1 MTPKSLFKA
10 LSDPTRRAIF
20 ERLCREGQLSVHALT
35 TGAGVSQP
43 AVSKHLA
50 QLRAAGL
57 VLPEP
62 QGRETFYRAEPQALA
77 PLAAWLER
85 SGRLLGPTVD
95 RAWRSFEK
103 DGPMTKTMTLTRDYP
118 FPQDRVWRAI
128 STGALI
134 ADWLMPNDFEPSPG
148 HRFTF
153 RAAAM
158 PQWDGVV
165 QGEVLEVDPPSHLS
179 YTWVALGIVTEVS
192 LRLEPVATG
201 TRLTVRAIRF
211 PRGSGAELCRGPL
224 WLDPIPL
231 TVLQPCWRH
240 HDPP

>member
-1 MTPKSLFKA
+1 
-10 LSDPTRRAIF
+10 
-20 ERLCREGQLSVHALT
+20 
-35 TGAGVSQP
+35 
-43 AVSKHLA
+43 
-50 QLRAAGL
+50 
-57 VLPEP
+57 
-62 QGRETFYRAEPQALA
+62 
-77 PLAAWLER
+77 
-85 SGRLLGPTVD
+85 
-95 RAWRSFEK
+95 
-103 DGPMTKTMTLTRDYP
+103 MTKTMTLTRDYP

-153 RAAAM
+153 RAPAM

-201 TRLTVRAIRF
+201 TRLTVAQ
-211 PRGSGAELCRGPL
+211 SGFREDQAQNYAGARYG
-224 WLDPIPL
+224 WTQFLDRL
-231 TVLQPCWRH
+231 ATVLAAP
-240 HDPP
+240 